1 MIQKE
6 LSIYI
11 FIFLFLSLGM
21 HFSAWVDHP
30 LVHLESLAS
39 SSLGVWHPLFITF
52 IVYIIVLVVRVLIHS
67 VKRVKR

>member
-6 LSIYI
+6 LSIFI

-21 HFSAWVDHP
+21 HFSAWIDHP

-39 SSLGVWHPLFITF
+39 SSLGAWHPLIITL
-52 IVYIIVLVVRVLIHS
+52 IVYVSILFVRVLIHS
-67 VKRVKR
+67 VKRLKR